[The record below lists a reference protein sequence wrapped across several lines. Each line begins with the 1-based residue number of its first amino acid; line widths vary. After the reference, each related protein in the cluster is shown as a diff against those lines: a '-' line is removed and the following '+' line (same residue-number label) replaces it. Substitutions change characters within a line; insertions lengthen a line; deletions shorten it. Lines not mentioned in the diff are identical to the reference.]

1 VTSLAIAALAAIAA
15 IVAVLVLIV
24 RSRDRRPRLL
34 SRLPKQEAVSQV
46 DTVDDEFGPLSESE
60 RCDLIFAYAVLGDA
74 HSLDV
79 IEHSLDDP
87 SESVAIAAARALA
100 RRGQNEVLARYFAAR
115 PGDRSRRIAAALEL
129 FA

>member
-1 VTSLAIAALAAIAA
+1 MSPAIAMLVAIAA
-15 IVAVLVLIV
+15 IVALLVLIK
-24 RSRDRRPRLL
+24 RSRGRRLQAVPQ
-34 SRLPKQEAVSQV
+34 LPQQEAVSRV

-79 IEHSLDDP
+79 IEHALDDP

-100 RRGQNEVLARYFAAR
+100 RRGQNEVLARYFGAR
-115 PGDRSRRIAAALEL
+115 PSDRSRRIAAALEL

>member
-1 VTSLAIAALAAIAA
+1 MLLAIATLVAIAA
-15 IVAVLVLIV
+15 IVALLVLIK
-24 RSRDRRPRLL
+24 RSRGRRLQAVPQ
-34 SRLPKQEAVSQV
+34 LPQQEAVSRV
-46 DTVDDEFGPLSESE
+46 DTVEDEFGPLSEGE

-79 IEHSLDDP
+79 IEHALDDP

-100 RRGQNEVLARYFAAR
+100 RRGQNEVLARYFGAR
-115 PGDRSRRIAAALEL
+115 HSDRSRRIAAALEL